1 MVPRMVCKGLQPLVR
16 GQIRPTFTTEV
27 QLHSLKQRRE
37 ILLVAQ
43 KQSLKGILLRGPQPF
58 FRPRRCIAIRQAVK
72 APGRRL
78 PAKPAACTPT
88 IF

>member
-43 KQSLKGILLRGPQPF
+43 KQSLKGLLLRGPQLKTWKEVASETSSVHSLQF
-58 FRPRRCIAIRQAVK
+58 FN
-72 APGRRL
+72 
-78 PAKPAACTPT
+78 T
-88 IF
+88 IS